1 MTAEHCAGVGD
12 LVRDTERSR
21 VGVLTDVRGG
31 TPILRPRYGG
41 GLDDQWPAQWA
52 TVELVARRGTWESE

>member
-1 MTAEHCAGVGD
+1 MTAEHPAGVGY

-21 VGVLTDVRGG
+21 VGVLTDVRGN

-41 GLDDQWPAQWA
+41 GLDEQWPAQWS